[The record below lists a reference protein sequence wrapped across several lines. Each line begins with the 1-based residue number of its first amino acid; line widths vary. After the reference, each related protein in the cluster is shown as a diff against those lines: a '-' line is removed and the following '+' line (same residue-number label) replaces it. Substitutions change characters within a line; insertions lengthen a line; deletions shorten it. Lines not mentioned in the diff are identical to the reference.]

1 MTLPGLDAYL
11 TREPDARDEG
21 QDPQRLD
28 EAAREQRW
36 AEFVAWLRYLG
47 RTSNWYVVLARV
59 ADAYGGAADAAITGF
74 AETEQWSGVLSAVA
88 RAMNEQATEAA
99 EIERRR

>member
-21 QDPQRLD
+21 PDQQRLE

-36 AEFVAWLRYLG
+36 AEFVAWLRDLG
-47 RTSNWYVVLARV
+47 RTYNWDVVLWRV
-59 ADAYGGAADAAITGF
+59 ADAYGCDEDATIADF
-74 AETEQWSGVLSAVA
+74 AESEGWPGVLSAVA